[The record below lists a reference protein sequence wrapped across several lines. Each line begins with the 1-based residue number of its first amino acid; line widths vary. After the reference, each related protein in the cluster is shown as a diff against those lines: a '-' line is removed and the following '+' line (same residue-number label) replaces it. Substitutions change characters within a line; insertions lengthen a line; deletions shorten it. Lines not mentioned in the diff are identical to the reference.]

1 MTIPDFSPKG
11 KLLIPDISECDTQQ
25 EMAWLYEE
33 CGFPVHPWIRTK
45 TKISARHGK
54 GIFNSPEIIE
64 TYEDIALWAR
74 RWQVGFACSWRT
86 GLIVIDVDD
95 PSEFDDWDLSHYVP
109 DTVRVATGR
118 EGGYHLYLD
127 CRSLRASVPLEE
139 WPRQG
144 DIPGGTLKTN
154 GFVGAPGSRH
164 PSGRSY
170 RVTSEQREV
179 ARGSLELVRL
189 LAEYRAKRA
198 PSALETAPGYVGE
211 LLARTLAARSGE
223 QHEAVLMLLNALERE
238 ASREAITGLVLP
250 LLAKALPAYDP
261 RDPWSLDGLR
271 ELLGSS
277 QTVVTTAEEE
287 RLLAEIAVMTPHTAG
302 EEGEDWFWNSREDL
316 TTIRQWAQAQR
327 VAPWALLGEILA
339 EVIARI
345 PPNYALPDVIVGP
358 GTLNM
363 LMAITGDSGAGKGGA
378 AAVAR
383 MALDIDE
390 PKASADGRE
399 LNPYMKPDRIPVGSG
414 EGLVKNYS
422 FRAGGIQQL
431 VSHTSIIT
439 AYEIDTLSAM
449 VGRSSETLTSQL
461 RHLFSGEQLGFGYS
475 NPASRVMIAPF
486 TYRGVFVAGV
496 QPDRSS
502 VIISDTGS
510 GFAQRWIFL
519 DAIDPWAPDDKPP
532 KPDRIKWSL
541 PDGVFVDE
549 ESCARGEPTEF
560 FIICGEAAAEIQSTR
575 DLAIK
580 GQGDKFRSHHL
591 YAQEKFAMGLALLA
605 RRTEMT
611 CEDWRL
617 AEYAMERSD
626 LLREACK
633 AALRRQKLAG
643 VREEGRMDGVR
654 HIASEDV
661 KARTENKRLADLIKK
676 HVYKDSRIS
685 RGKLANRMRQYS
697 PEVIS
702 DTARE
707 MAKAGIIVIES
718 GTIRGGGTT
727 DWYVKPERKK
737 KVVNRG

>member
-1 MTIPDFSPKG
+1 MSIADFPAKG
-11 KLLIPDISECDTQQ
+11 KLIVPDITECDTQK

-33 CGFPVHPWIRTK
+33 CGLPVHPWIRTR
-45 TKISARHGK
+45 TKISARGK
-54 GIFNSPEIIE
+54 RRDGSGAEFHFNGPEVVE
-64 TYEDIALWAR
+64 SAEDIALWAN

-86 GLIVIDVDD
+86 GLIAIDVDD
-95 PSEFDDWDLSHYVP
+95 PAEFDDWELSHIVP

-127 CRSLRASVPLEE
+127 CRSLRASVPVEE

-164 PSGRSY
+164 PSGRLY
-170 RVTSEQREV
+170 RVISSRREL
-179 ARGSLELVRL
+179 ARGSLELIRS
-189 LAEYRAKRA
+189 LAEYRSRRT
-198 PSALETAPGYVGE
+198 PSALAASPGYIGD
-211 LLARTLAARSGE
+211 LMARTLAARSGE

-238 ASREAITGLVLP
+238 ASREAINGAFLP
-250 LLAKALPAYDP
+250 FLAKALPAYDE
-261 RDPWSLDGLR
+261 RDPWTIEGLQ

-287 RLLAEIAVMTPHTAG
+287 RLLADIAAMTPHLAG
-302 EEGEDWFWNSREDL
+302 EDGEEWFWNSREEL

-327 VAPWALLGEILA
+327 VAPWALLGEVLA
-339 EVIARI
+339 EIVARV
-345 PPNYALPDVIVGP
+345 PPNYALPDIIVGP

-363 LMAITGDSGAGKGGA
+363 LLAITGDSGAGKGGA

-383 MALDIDE
+383 MALDIEE

-399 LNPYMKPDRIPVGSG
+399 INPFMRPDRIPVGSG
-414 EGLVKNYS
+414 EGLVKNYA

-461 RHLFSGEQLGFGYS
+461 RYLFSGEQLGFGYS
-475 NPASRVMIAPF
+475 NPASRVMVPAF

-496 QPDRSS
+496 QPERSS
-502 VIISDTGS
+502 VIVSDTGS

-519 DAIDPWAPDDKPP
+519 DAIDPWAPDVKPP

-541 PDGVFVDE
+541 PNGISVDE
-549 ESCARGEPTEF
+549 EACARGEPTEY
-560 FIICGEAAAEIQSTR
+560 FIICDEAASEIQETR

-580 GQGDKFRSHHL
+580 GQGDRFKSHHL
-591 YAQEKFAMGLALLA
+591 YAQEKFAAGLALLA
-605 RRTEMT
+605 RRTEVT
-611 CEDWRL
+611 DEDWRL
-617 AEYAMERSD
+617 AAYAMERSD
-626 LLREACK
+626 RLREACR

-643 VREEGRMDGVR
+643 AREEGRMSGYRD
-654 HIASEDV
+654 IASEDV
-661 KARTENKRLADLIKK
+661 KARTENQRLWKTVLSHIP
-676 HVYKDSRIS
+676 KDGRIS
-685 RGKLANRMRQYS
+685 RGALGKKFKGRL
-697 PEVIS
+697 PELRVALNDMI
-702 DTARE
+702 
-707 MAKAGIIVIES
+707 KAGIIAVE
-718 GTIRGGGTT
+718 RGEYQGQPAE
-727 DWYVKPERKK
+727 WYSKK
-737 KVVNRG
+737 SRG